1 MAWRRLVVGTGAS
14 VAPVSH
20 AETDCLQAVSVEGTI
35 REAIATRT
43 PLALVYGGDRGP
55 VRTVH
60 PQVLFLTA
68 AGEACVDCY
77 QVAGYSSSGGLPDWR
92 CFGVGEIERV
102 EVTGGSFGPAPGLN
116 LDASKYADVL
126 AHV

>member
-1 MAWRRLVVGTGAS
+1 VGF
-14 VAPVSH
+14 
-20 AETDCLQAVSVEGTI
+20 ERTI
-35 REAIATRT
+35 RQAIATRT

-60 PQVLFLTA
+60 PQVLFRTS
-68 AGEACVDCY
+68 AGELCVDCF

-92 CFGVGEIERV
+92 CFGVAEIEGV

-116 LDASKYADVL
+116 LAAAKYADLL